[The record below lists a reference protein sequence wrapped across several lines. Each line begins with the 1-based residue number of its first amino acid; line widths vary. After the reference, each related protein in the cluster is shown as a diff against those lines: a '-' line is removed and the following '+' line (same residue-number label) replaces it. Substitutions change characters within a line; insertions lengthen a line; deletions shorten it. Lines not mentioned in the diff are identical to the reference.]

1 MNPMKTD
8 YYCVTTLQEVAQY
21 VGDARIVAFDFETA
35 PNDAFRDVEKA
46 ALDPAIS
53 HICTLSL
60 SVKEGTGIMIPVA
73 HRKGRNMAPAD
84 FEILLHRFLK
94 NRSITKVAHNLSF
107 ESMFSYAKGIVI
119 MPPVYDTIA
128 ASQLT
133 MNGPYEFRKLADSGL
148 KKLAAELCGEPLPS
162 FSSVTGGKHFDEL
175 DSEDAQTIR
184 YSCAD
189 SDFALRLYHIFNN
202 WFDRFLPKHRLLVEN
217 VESPT
222 SVYLGIMKHNG
233 VPVDLPLMQE
243 KKQEAD
249 AEMNRIRSEIA
260 FLIGDV
266 PIGSNCSTN
275 AFKHFLYQVLKLP
288 VMKVTQSNHEAAD
301 DATMIML
308 KEWCQENR
316 PELVHLFELVQ
327 EYRKWNKISS
337 TYIDGYMKYIN
348 PATGRI
354 HPNFYAL
361 STDTGRFS
369 CNNPNLQNAPRKT
382 NDPIGVRNFIK
393 APEGHLI
400 VSCDY
405 SQIEL
410 RVGAH
415 YCQDEVMM
423 ETYRTGGDIHAS
435 TTSVIFNIPYEQA
448 KDEGAENYKE
458 RRTIAKNVNFG
469 TFYGLFPR
477 GLQNTLRFKAGVEK
491 TVEECA
497 EIIQNLK
504 NGYPAL
510 VTWQEETKAE
520 AYRRMY
526 SETRLGRR
534 RYLPNIRSRDWSKKS
549 FAERCSMNT
558 PIQGTAADILKLA
571 LGRILMGLPKRPWL
585 KPILQIHDE
594 LTFIIPADK
603 LSEAVA
609 YIKACMEPQPFPE
622 FDLPLVAE
630 ASAGPSFG
638 QMKEWKGDYV

>member
-1 MNPMKTD
+1 MNEIKNE
-8 YYCVTTLQEVAQY
+8 YRCVTDPTEVKAY
-21 VGDARIVAFDFETA
+21 LGDSKIVSFDYETA
-35 PNDAFRDVEKA
+35 PDEGYRDEDKA
-46 ALDPAIS
+46 ALDAAKS

-60 SVKEGTGIMIPVA
+60 SVREHTGIMIPVA
-73 HRKGRNMAPAD
+73 HKVGPNMPRAEFDA
-84 FEILLHRFLK
+84 LLVELLTD
-94 NRSITKVAHNLSF
+94 RSIIKVAHNLSF

-128 ASQLT
+128 ASQMTLK
-133 MNGPYEFRKLADSGL
+133 NAYDFRKLSDSGL
-148 KKLAAELCGEPLPS
+148 KKLAGELCGEPLPS
-162 FSSVTGGKHFDEL
+162 FSSVTDGKHFDEL
-175 DSEDAQTIR
+175 DSMDAETIR

-202 WFDRFLPKHRLLVEN
+202 WFDRFLPKHRFLVEE

-222 SVYLGIMKHNG
+222 AVYLGIMKYNG
-233 VPVDLPLMQE
+233 VPMNLPLMQE
-243 KKQEAD
+243 RKAEAD
-249 AEMNRIRSEIA
+249 AAMERIRSEIT
-260 FLIGDV
+260 FMIGDV
-266 PIGSNCSTN
+266 NIGSNCSTN
-275 AFKHFLYQVLKLP
+275 AFKSYLFNDLGLPVLK
-288 VMKVTQSNHEAAD
+288 TTESNREAAD

-308 KEWCQENR
+308 KEWCDANR
-316 PELVHLFELVQ
+316 PELSHLFELVQ
-327 EYRKWNKISS
+327 EYRKWNKIAS

-348 PATGRI
+348 PATGHI

-369 CNNPNLQNAPRKT
+369 CNSPNLQNAPRKT

-393 APEGHLI
+393 APEGCLI

-415 YCQDEVMM
+415 YCQDDIML
-423 ETYRTGGDIHAS
+423 ETYRTGGDIHAA
-435 TTSVIFNIPYEQA
+435 TTSVIFNIPYAQA
-448 KDEGAENYKE
+448 QDKHAENYKE

-477 GLQNTLRFKAGVEK
+477 GLQKTLKFKAGVEK
-491 TVEECA
+491 SVEECQ
-497 EIIQNLK
+497 EIISNLK
-504 NGYPAL
+504 AGYPAL
-510 VTWQEETKAE
+510 VTWQEETKAD
-520 AYRRMY
+520 AYRKMY

-534 RYLPNIRSRDWSKKS
+534 RYLPGIRSEDWGKKS

-571 LGRILMGLPKRPWL
+571 LGRILLGLPEHPWL

-594 LTFIIPADK
+594 LTFIIPEDK
-603 LSEAVA
+603 LTEAVA
-609 YIKACMEPQPFPE
+609 FIKGCMEPQPFPE

-630 ASAGPSFG
+630 ASAGPTFG
-638 QMKEWKGDYV
+638 QMEELED